1 MNLQNKVKEKL
12 AAGKVVYGCFIP
24 TISPID
30 VEILAV
36 AGFDFALIDS
46 EHGPISAESAY
57 PMILA
62 AESRGMEAFAR
73 VGQNDRQVILKLL
86 DVGVS
91 GLMIPQINTADDAR
105 YAIEATKYWPQGAR
119 GLAGGRTFDW
129 GLHQAPA
136 DLVQPIN
143 DRILNMIQFEHIR
156 AFDHLDAI
164 LEVPALDVLFVGPN
178 DLAQS
183 MGYPGQPGHPD
194 VTALADQVV
203 KRAQARGIKLG
214 TTAFTTQSAHQAVE
228 RGFSMIVPN
237 SPGLLANAAKAF
249 IDGSP
254 H

>member
-1 MNLQNKVKEKL
+1 MNLQNSVKDKL
-12 AAGKVVYGCFIP
+12 AAGNVVYGCFIP

-73 VGQNDRQVILKLL
+73 VSQNERQVILKLL

-91 GLMIPQINTADDAR
+91 GLMIPQINSAEEAR
-105 YAIEATKYWPQGAR
+105 YAIEACKYWPQGTR

-129 GLHQAPA
+129 GMHQPA
-136 DLVQPIN
+136 TELVQPIN
-143 DRILNMIQFEHIR
+143 DRVLTMVQFEHIR

-164 LEVPALDVLFVGPN
+164 LDVPGLDVFFVGPN

-183 MGYPGQPGHPD
+183 MGYPGQPGHPE

-203 KRAQARGIKLG
+203 ERAQARGIKLG
-214 TTAFTTQSAHQAVE
+214 TTAFTIPSAHQAVE

-237 SPGLLANAAKAF
+237 SPGLFATAAKAF
-249 IDGSP
+249 IEGSP